1 MTNNVNNVRST
12 SMRGLVTI
20 VVVIAVLVALGAA
33 CCTVVDTSEVGIKFK
48 KFSLTDQG
56 KLDAVPVT
64 GWVFFNPV
72 TTSVYSY
79 PVYVQRVDYSPF
91 TVTTKDAAV
100 FSMDPVLAFRLNRD
114 KAVDVFA
121 KYRKPL
127 RDIEEGYMR
136 TVIYD
141 AYRITANKYTS
152 DELMAS
158 RAQFESEV
166 RLMLEHSLNEEGF
179 LVEEFTS
186 QITPPASLSKAIEAK
201 NQAIQ
206 EALKAENLVKQA
218 EANAKIAIAKA
229 EGEAKALR
237 IQADGEAYY
246 NRTVAASLN
255 ELLVRQD
262 AIEKWDGKL
271 PEYMG
276 GNNIPLINIK

>member
-1 MTNNVNNVRST
+1 MVKNTLIDPRLINKIL
-12 SMRGLVTI
+12 GLACI
-20 VVVIAVLVALGAA
+20 AVVITILMST

-64 GWVFFNPV
+64 GWVLFNPI

-100 FSMDPVLAFRLNRD
+100 FSMDPLLAFRLNRD

-127 RDIEEGYMR
+127 EDIEVGYMR

-141 AYRITANKYTS
+141 AYRITANKYSS

-158 RAQFESEV
+158 RAQFEAEV
-166 RLMLEHSLNEEGF
+166 RLMLEKSLNDEGF
-179 LVEEFTS
+179 EVEEFTS
-186 QITPPASLSKAIEAK
+186 QITPPASLSQAIEAK

-271 PEYMG
+271 PNYVG
-276 GNNIPLINIK
+276 GNSVPLINIK

>member
-1 MTNNVNNVRST
+1 MANNVNMT
-12 SMRGLVTI
+12 SYRGVLG
-20 VVVIAVLVALGAA
+20 VVVAIVAVIALCAA

-158 RAQFESEV
+158 RAQFEAEV
-166 RLMLEHSLNEEGF
+166 RLMLERSLNDEGF

-186 QITPPASLSKAIEAK
+186 QITPPVSLSKAIEAK

-218 EANAKIAIAKA
+218 EANAKIAIAQA

-237 IQADGEAYY
+237 IKADGEAYY

-271 PEYMG
+271 PTYMAG
-276 GNNIPLINIK
+276 GSSVPFINVK